1 MTASNPTGG
10 SPADLVLELKGV
22 SRQFGAVRALTDVSF
37 DCRAGEVHA
46 LVGENGSGK
55 STLLGVASGFVDPD
69 LGTVRIG
76 GKPLRRDSPALARKL
91 GLAMAY
97 QDTSLILAQPVK
109 NNLFLAAP
117 PDQRPAFWRRKKW
130 ARTLLAEVDLD
141 LELFP
146 DAPAGF
152 LTLADRQLFEVAKAL
167 VSNPKVL
174 LLDEPTTALGPD
186 EVEAL
191 HRAVAACRR
200 RGMGVVYVSH
210 RLPEVLEIA
219 DRITVL
225 RDGRNRGT
233 FDARSTSES
242 ELVELIVGRPFE
254 AAFPT
259 RSPVAAEAR
268 EVLVITG
275 LQGQS
280 FGPVSFTLQSGEVV
294 GIAGAEGNGQ
304 PQLFDTLA
312 GRTPPRAGRVVCD
325 GKELTLI
332 STHEAVRSG
341 IMLLPGDRKHE
352 ALMPVLGV
360 RANSTVQSL
369 RRFTR
374 FGFLRKRAE
383 RRAVKELVER
393 LEVRTPSLEQPVE
406 FLSGG
411 NQQKVSVSRTFL
423 RKPSVILAYEPTQ
436 GVDVGSRFDI
446 YQALRSRTDDGTAL
460 LVKSSDPIELSG
472 LCDRVLVM
480 SRGTI
485 IEEIPGDELDERRIT
500 EAIVRGPGLSKAGR
514 SPYGVAMPKA
524 ASASTGRDTSPSA
537 SIGGGPSPSAS
548 IGGGPSP
555 SASIGGGP
563 SPSAETDSR

>member
-1 MTASNPTGG
+1 MIDRNPGGETTGH
-10 SPADLVLELKGV
+10 DVVLELTGV

-55 STLLGVASGFVDPD
+55 STLLGIASGFVDPD
-69 LGTVRIG
+69 LGTIRIG
-76 GKPLRRDSPALARKL
+76 GKPLRTDSPALARKL

-97 QDTSLILAQPVK
+97 QDTSLVHAEPVK
-109 NNLFLAAP
+109 NNLYMAAK
-117 PDQRPAFWRRKKW
+117 PDQRPPYWRRKKW
-130 ARTLLAEVDLD
+130 SRKLLAELDLD

-146 DAPAGF
+146 DAPVGF
-152 LTLADRQLFEVAKAL
+152 ITLADRQLFEVAKAL
-167 VSNPKVL
+167 VSEPIVL

-191 HRAVAACRR
+191 HRAIVECRR
-200 RGMGVVYVSH
+200 RGIGVVYVSH

-233 FDARSTSES
+233 FDARATTEA

-254 AAFPT
+254 SAFP
-259 RSPVAAEAR
+259 SAAPTTPER
-268 EVLVITG
+268 RQVLVVDG

-280 FGPVSFTLQSGEVV
+280 FGPVSFTLEAGEVV

-304 PQLFDTLA
+304 PQLFDCLS
-312 GRTPPRAGRVVCD
+312 GRVPPKAGRVVCE

-332 STHEAVRSG
+332 STTEAVRAG

-352 ALMPVLGV
+352 ALMSVLGV
-360 RANSTVQSL
+360 RINMTIQSL
-369 RRFTR
+369 RRFS
-374 FGFLRKRAE
+374 FLGFLRRRAE
-383 RRAVKELVER
+383 RKAVTRLIEE
-393 LEVRTPSLEQPVE
+393 LEVRTPSLDQPVE

-411 NQQKVSVSRTFL
+411 NQQKVAVARTFL
-423 RKPSVILAYEPTQ
+423 REPSVILAYEPTQ

-446 YQALRSRTDDGTAL
+446 YKALRTRTDSGAAL

-485 IEEIPGDELDERRIT
+485 VEEIPGDELDERRIT
-500 EAIVRGPGLSKAGR
+500 ESIVRGPGLSKSAR

-524 ASASTGRDTSPSA
+524 PSRQ
-537 SIGGGPSPSAS
+537 
-548 IGGGPSP
+548 
-555 SASIGGGP
+555 
-563 SPSAETDSR
+563 ETP

>member
-1 MTASNPTGG
+1 MSDGIPRGESADG
-10 SPADLVLELKGV
+10 DLVLELKGV

-37 DCRAGEVHA
+37 DCHAGEVHA

-55 STLLGVASGFVDPD
+55 STLLGIASGFIEPD
-69 LGTVRIG
+69 RGAVRIG
-76 GKPLRRDSPALARKL
+76 GKPLRTDSPALARKL

-97 QDTSLILAQPVK
+97 QDTSIVQAEPVK

-117 PDQRPAFWRRKKW
+117 PDQRPPFWRRKKW
-130 ARTLLAEVDLD
+130 ARKLLSEFDLD

-146 DAPAGF
+146 DAPAAF
-152 LTLADRQLFEVAKAL
+152 LTLAERQLFEVAKAL
-167 VSNPKVL
+167 VTNPKVL

-191 HRAVAACRR
+191 HRTVVACRK
-200 RGMGVVYVSH
+200 RGVGVVYVSH

-233 FDARSTSES
+233 FNARATTES

-254 AAFPT
+254 AAFP
-259 RSPVAAEAR
+259 AAAPSNAERR
-268 EVLVITG
+268 EVLLVDG

-280 FGPVSFTLQSGEVV
+280 FGPVTFTLEGGEVV

-304 PQLFDTLA
+304 AQLFDCLA
-312 GRTPPRAGRVVCD
+312 GRVPPRAGRVVCN
-325 GKELTLI
+325 GKDLNLI
-332 STHEAVRSG
+332 STREAVNAG
-341 IMLLPGDRKHE
+341 VMLLPGDRKRE
-352 ALMPVLGV
+352 ALATVLGV
-360 RANSTVQSL
+360 RVNATIQSL
-369 RRFTR
+369 SKFSVL
-374 FGFLRKRAE
+374 GFLRRGSE
-383 RRAVKELVER
+383 RNAVDGLVGELEI
-393 LEVRTPSLEQPVE
+393 RTPSLEQPVE

-411 NQQKVSVSRTFL
+411 NQQKVSVSRSFL
-423 RKPSVILAYEPTQ
+423 KDPAVIMAYEPTQ

-446 YQALRSRTDDGTAL
+446 YKALRARTDAGAAL

-485 IEEIPGDELDERRIT
+485 VEEIPGDELDERRIT

-514 SPYGVAMPKA
+514 SPLGVAMPRSPTKA
-524 ASASTGRDTSPSA
+524 SLS
-537 SIGGGPSPSAS
+537 
-548 IGGGPSP
+548 
-555 SASIGGGP
+555 
-563 SPSAETDSR
+563 

>member
-1 MTASNPTGG
+1 MTDRDLRGESSVG
-10 SPADLVLELKGV
+10 DLVLEISGV

-37 DCRAGEVHA
+37 DCRPGEVHA

-55 STLLGVASGFVDPD
+55 STLLGIASGFVDPD

-97 QDTSLILAQPVK
+97 QDTSLVGPEPVK

-117 PDQRPAFWRRKKW
+117 PDQRPPFWRRKKW
-130 ARTLLAEVDLD
+130 ARKLLAEFDLD

-146 DAPAGF
+146 DGPAGF
-152 LTLADRQLFEVAKAL
+152 LSLAERQLFEVAKAL
-167 VSNPKVL
+167 VTDPKVL

-191 HRAVAACRR
+191 HRTVVACRS
-200 RGMGVVYVSH
+200 RGVGVVYVSH

-233 FDARSTSES
+233 FNARATTET

-254 AAFPT
+254 AAFP
-259 RSPVAAEAR
+259 PVAPGAAER
-268 EVLVITG
+268 GEVLVVDG

-280 FGPVSFTLQSGEVV
+280 FGPVSFTLMAGEIV

-304 PQLFDTLA
+304 PQLFDCLA
-312 GRTPPRAGRVVCD
+312 GRVPPKAGRVVCD
-325 GKELTLI
+325 GSELTLI
-332 STHEAVRSG
+332 STHEAVGSG
-341 IMLLPGDRKHE
+341 VMLLPGDRKRE

-360 RANSTVQSL
+360 RVNSTIQSL
-369 RRFTR
+369 RRFS
-374 FGFLRKRAE
+374 FLGFLERRAE
-383 RRAVKELVER
+383 RKAVTDLVDQ
-393 LEVRTPSLEQPVE
+393 LEIRTPSLDQPVE

-423 RKPSVILAYEPTQ
+423 REPAVILAYEPTQ

-446 YQALRSRTDDGTAL
+446 YRALRARTDAGSGL

-485 IEEIPGDELDERRIT
+485 VEEIPGDELDERRIT

-514 SPYGVAMPKA
+514 SPLGVAMPK
-524 ASASTGRDTSPSA
+524 SPSKT
-537 SIGGGPSPSAS
+537 SLS
-548 IGGGPSP
+548 
-555 SASIGGGP
+555 
-563 SPSAETDSR
+563 

>member
-1 MTASNPTGG
+1 MTSGNPAGESASDGP
-10 SPADLVLELKGV
+10 VLELHGV

-55 STLLGVASGFVDPD
+55 STLLGIASGFVDPD

-76 GKPLRRDSPALARKL
+76 GKPLRRDSPAQARRL

-97 QDTSLILAQPVK
+97 QDTSLVLAEPVK
-109 NNLFLAAP
+109 NNLYVAAP
-117 PDQRPAFWRRKKW
+117 EDQRPPYRSRKKW
-130 ARTLLAEVDLD
+130 ARRMLAEFDLD

-152 LTLADRQLFEVAKAL
+152 LTLAERQLFEVAKAL
-167 VSNPKVL
+167 ITDPLVL

-191 HRAVAACRR
+191 HRTVAKSRE
-200 RGMGVVYVSH
+200 RGVGVVYVSH

-233 FDARSTSES
+233 FRAADTSEP

-254 AAFPT
+254 AAFPA
-259 RSPVAAEAR
+259 PNLAADQRR
-268 EVLVITG
+268 EVLVVDG
-275 LQGQS
+275 LQGQA
-280 FGPVSFTLQSGEVV
+280 FGPVSFTVESGEVV

-304 PQLFDTLA
+304 PQLFDCLSGRVPPKA
-312 GRTPPRAGRVVCD
+312 GLVVCD
-325 GKELTLI
+325 GEDLSLV
-332 STHEAVRSG
+332 STREAVQAG

-352 ALMPVLGV
+352 ALMTVLGV
-360 RANSTVQSL
+360 RVNSTIQAL
-369 RRFTR
+369 RRFGTL
-374 FGFLRKRAE
+374 GFLRRRTERKRVE
-383 RRAVKELVER
+383 ELVDQ
-393 LEVRTPSLEQPVE
+393 LEIRTPSLDQPVE

-411 NQQKVSVSRTFL
+411 NQQKVSVARTFL
-423 RKPSVILAYEPTQ
+423 KEPAVILAYEPTQ

-446 YQALRSRTDDGTAL
+446 YQALRARTDGGAAL
-460 LVKSSDPIELSG
+460 LVKSSDPIELAG

-480 SRGTI
+480 SRGQI
-485 IEEIPGDELDERRIT
+485 IEEIPGDELDETRIT
-500 EAIVRGPGLSKAGR
+500 EAIVRGPGLSRSGR
-514 SPYGVAMPKA
+514 SPLGVAMPK
-524 ASASTGRDTSPSA
+524 SGNGSS
-537 SIGGGPSPSAS
+537 
-548 IGGGPSP
+548 
-555 SASIGGGP
+555 
-563 SPSAETDSR
+563 